1 MNDRL
6 TFDRPMSASQMLW
19 ESVFGK
25 SLSKLDFEVK
35 VEEFIAWKQRQNFKY
50 KKLGAYIPSLL
61 KTLDASMWAGTV
73 YMGKW

>member
-25 SLSKLDFEVK
+25 SLSKLDFEVQ
-35 VEEFIAWKQRQNFKY
+35 VEEFIAWK
-50 KKLGAYIPSLL
+50 
-61 KTLDASMWAGTV
+61 
-73 YMGKW
+73 